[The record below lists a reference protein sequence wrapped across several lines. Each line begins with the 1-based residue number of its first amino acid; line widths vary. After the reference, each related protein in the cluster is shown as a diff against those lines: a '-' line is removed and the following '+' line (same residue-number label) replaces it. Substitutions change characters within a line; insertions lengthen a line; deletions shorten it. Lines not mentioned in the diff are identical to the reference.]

1 MILSRLNAPKEGFPL
16 GKKTETVTHKHNR
29 VLFLCD
35 LGSRAEE
42 RSQMKVNFS
51 QLFGQMR
58 KSCIGEGQ
66 NI

>member
-1 MILSRLNAPKEGFPL
+1 MILSRLNHLKMDLPL
-16 GKKTETVTHKHNR
+16 KRRCEIVPHKHNR

-35 LGSRAEE
+35 LGSGAAE
-42 RSQMKVNFS
+42 RSQMKVDFC

-58 KSCIGEGQ
+58 RSESGEGQ